1 MKLLIETGWGQWL
14 SELTIVTV
22 ALRLAIA
29 AICGA
34 LVGMEREIHGRAA
47 GLRTHMMVAIGSA
60 LTTLLGVFNAE
71 ILGLTA
77 ADPMRVGAQV
87 ISGIGFLGAG
97 SILLKKGNSQIT
109 GLTTAAGLWVTAV
122 IGLAVGAGF
131 YEGSLVASF
140 FAMLIFTLISK
151 LEILMNSKRQKL
163 FVYLEIDD
171 VNAVKEIANVLGTT
185 FAAKETHV
193 TPPRSGAAGNVGIE
207 ALIPIPKKVS
217 IPEKI
222 DKLEA
227 LDHVIFA
234 LQL

>member
-14 SELTIVTV
+14 SELTVVTV

-29 AICGA
+29 AVCGA
-34 LVGMEREIHGRAA
+34 LVGAEREIHGRAA
-47 GLRTHMMVAIGSA
+47 GLRTHMMVALGSA

-71 ILGLTA
+71 VLGLTA

-97 SILLKKGNSQIT
+97 AILLKKGNSQIT
-109 GLTTAAGLWVTAV
+109 GLTTAAGLWVTAI

-131 YEGSLVASF
+131 YEGSLVASL

-151 LEILMNSKRQKL
+151 LETLMNSKRQRL

-171 VNAVKEIANVLGTT
+171 VNAVRELTDILNTAFGAREI
-185 FAAKETHV
+185 HV
-193 TPPRSGAAGNVGIE
+193 TPSRSGAPANVGIE
-207 ALIPIPKKVS
+207 VLIRIPKKVS
-217 IPEKI
+217 ISEKLH
-222 DKLEA
+222 KLQTLE
-227 LDHVIFA
+227 HVVFA

>member
-14 SELTIVTV
+14 SELTVVTV

-29 AICGA
+29 AVCGA
-34 LVGMEREIHGRAA
+34 LVGAEREIHGRAA
-47 GLRTHMMVAIGSA
+47 GLRTHMMVALGSA

-71 ILGLTA
+71 VLGLTA

-97 SILLKKGNSQIT
+97 AILLKKGNSQIT
-109 GLTTAAGLWVTAV
+109 GLTTAAGLWVTAI

-131 YEGSLVASF
+131 YEGSLVASL

-151 LEILMNSKRQKL
+151 LETLMNSKRQRL

-171 VNAVKEIANVLGTT
+171 VNAVRELTDILNTA
-185 FAAKETHV
+185 FDAKEVHV
-193 TPPRSGAAGNVGIE
+193 TPPRSGATANVGIE
-207 ALIPIPKKVS
+207 VLIRIPKKVS
-217 IPEKI
+217 ISEKLH
-222 DKLEA
+222 KLQTLE
-227 LDHVIFA
+227 HVVFA